1 MRELGGREYAANRH
15 CGLASIG
22 GGADCEANAEPGN
35 TQRSRY
41 EQGESA
47 QQCSNHRR
55 TAGKGFKWAQKRRK
69 EHMELA

>member
-1 MRELGGREYAANRH
+1 MMRELGGREYAANRH

-35 TQRSRY
+35 TQRSRS

-47 QQCSNHRR
+47 QKYSNH
-55 TAGKGFKWAQKRRK
+55 
-69 EHMELA
+69 